1 MNELLV
7 QWWRMRERRWNTVVI
22 ILSVLNVIISYKHLR
37 AFFSLQGR
45 VEMKKL
51 FDTGRVGLWKRVKE
65 LDICS

>member
-1 MNELLV
+1 M

-45 VEMKKL
+45 VEMKNL
-51 FDTGRVGLWKRVKE
+51 FDTGRVGLWKRVEE